1 MPGSI
6 LRDPHAPRGDHP
18 GRARALQARR
28 RRPHAGG
35 GGTARAVPAAATDRR
50 GGGLGAACIASTIWV
65 PLPYRSLRCFPLGGA
80 DHADRQIEPIRLKS
94 HGAHWPRPCS
104 MIAPTLWL
112 RLEGAAVFG
121 AGLLAYFHM
130 DGGWLLLFLLLLA
143 PDLSMLGYLGG
154 SRSGAAAYN

>member
-1 MPGSI
+1 
-6 LRDPHAPRGDHP
+6 
-18 GRARALQARR
+18 
-28 RRPHAGG
+28 
-35 GGTARAVPAAATDRR
+35 
-50 GGGLGAACIASTIWV
+50 
-65 PLPYRSLRCFPLGGA
+65 
-80 DHADRQIEPIRLKS
+80 
-94 HGAHWPRPCS
+94 

-154 SRSGAAAYN
+154 SRSGAAAYNVVHSYLLPIALLTIAWTAQQHLLLLSALIWISHIGMDRMLGYGLKLEAGFQHTHLGTIGRRGAERPNADS